1 MDFYIELV
9 YLLFARIVPRSN
21 KPRCFFNPPLALSF
35 ASPSLRDTGST
46 PLCELDAIGRCIDIG
61 ISISISKFGLSK
73 ILREVD
79 LESDATISV
88 FEGVLS
94 MILGR
99 LRCCLTACTKIMS
112 RYWQYLFDIYINNE
126 KFVLN
131 ALRSSM
137 FRLRQYLKYAEP
149 SSTLDPW
156 PVDRRSVGY
165 HDGKNSL
172 GGTPCKILVCGGLHT
187 YNI

>member
-9 YLLFARIVPRSN
+9 YLLFAAILPRSN
-21 KPRCFFNPPLALSF
+21 KPRCLFSPPLALLF

-46 PLCELDAIGRCIDIG
+46 PLCELDAIGRSYIG

-131 ALRSSM
+131 ALRSNM
-137 FRLRQYLKYAEP
+137 LRLRQYLKYAES

-172 GGTPCKILVCGGLHT
+172 GGDPLQNLVCGGLHT
-187 YNI
+187 YII

>member
-9 YLLFARIVPRSN
+9 YLLFAAILPRSN
-21 KPRCFFNPPLALSF
+21 KPRCLFSPPLALLF

-46 PLCELDAIGRCIDIG
+46 PLCELDAIGGSDIG

-79 LESDATISV
+79 LESDATISA
-88 FEGVLS
+88 FEGVLN

-112 RYWQYLFDIYINNE
+112 RYWQYLFGIEPEIPLWCFNMYRWNNFE
-126 KFVLN
+126 QLGATLVISGIFIGCLRFYG
-131 ALRSSM
+131 ALI
-137 FRLRQYLKYAEP
+137 
-149 SSTLDPW
+149 
-156 PVDRRSVGY
+156 G
-165 HDGKNSL
+165 
-172 GGTPCKILVCGGLHT
+172 
-187 YNI
+187 

>member
-1 MDFYIELV
+1 MK
-9 YLLFARIVPRSN
+9 IVICIDSCECPFSISGR
-21 KPRCFFNPPLALSF
+21 ADF
-35 ASPSLRDTGST
+35 ASYVRH
-46 PLCELDAIGRCIDIG
+46 AR
-61 ISISISKFGLSK
+61 
-73 ILREVD
+73 
-79 LESDATISV
+79 DATISV

-137 FRLRQYLKYAEP
+137 FRLRQYLKYAES

-156 PVDRRSVGY
+156 PMNRRSVGY

-172 GGTPCKILVCGGLHT
+172 GGDPLQNFSLWGTAQIHHLMPFLEHYSTCHTRRHQRGRNNFLFLFLGGARHLWLFS
-187 YNI
+187 

>member
-21 KPRCFFNPPLALSF
+21 KSRYFFNPPLALF

-94 MILGR
+94 MILCR
-99 LRCCLTACTKIMS
+99 LGCCLTACTKIMS

-156 PVDRRSVGY
+156 PVNRRSVGY
-165 HDGKNSL
+165 HDGNSL
-172 GGTPCKILVCGGLHT
+172 LTGDPLQNFSLWET
-187 YNI
+187 YL